1 MEAWREA
8 VPLSL
13 RNWGLVV
20 EMLHCLQVAPSP
32 KKAFQALRPWLL
44 EKPTDALFLQLLAP
58 FLHPVGRTIGGS
70 LLASTFFRPSLVCP
84 SIFSCTPIP
93 LHPVVMGGGDC
104 EALLV
109 RLPPVPGAES
119 EGTGLALYR
128 GSPGAGPDFVM
139 QGHDSHRLHKT
150 VSTLDNP
157 TPGL

>member
-93 LHPVVMGGGDC
+93 LHPVVMGGG
-104 EALLV
+104 
-109 RLPPVPGAES
+109 
-119 EGTGLALYR
+119 
-128 GSPGAGPDFVM
+128 
-139 QGHDSHRLHKT
+139 
-150 VSTLDNP
+150 
-157 TPGL
+157 